1 MIKLSRFIPLALA
14 AAMLASPLAH
24 AQNAAVKVNGVT
36 IPQSRVDEIV
46 AERVA
51 QGQPDSPQ
59 LRQSVKDSLVTQEVV
74 AQEAIKQGVDKRP
87 EVATRLELARQ
98 NVLIRSYLEDHFKKN
113 PVSDDAVKK
122 EYDKLKQQMGDK
134 EFKARHILVENE
146 ADAKKIIAD
155 VKGGASFEKLAQEKS
170 KDPGS
175 GANGGDLGWSVPAN
189 YVKPFADAL
198 TKLKKGEMT
207 QQPVQTQFGWHV
219 IKLEDTRPL
228 QVPSMDEVKDNI
240 RQQLQQQE
248 LQKLIAQLRTKAKI
262 E

>member
-1 MIKLSRFIPLALA
+1 MTKVIRFIPLALA
-14 AAMLASPLAH
+14 VAVFAGPVH
-24 AQNAAVKVNGVT
+24 AQNAAAKVNGVV

-59 LRQSVKDSLVTQEVV
+59 LRQSVRDSLITQEVV
-74 AQEAIKQGVDKRP
+74 AQEALRQGIDKQP

-98 NVLIRSYLEDHFKKN
+98 NVLIRSYLDGYFKKN

-122 EYDKLKQQMGDK
+122 EYDKLKTQMGDK
-134 EFKARHILVENE
+134 EYKTRHILVENE

-198 TKLKKGEMT
+198 TRLKKGEMT
-207 QQPVQTQFGWHV
+207 QQPVQSQFGWHV

-228 QVPSMDEVKDNI
+228 QVPALDDVKDNI

>member
-1 MIKLSRFIPLALA
+1 MTKLSRFYPLALA
-14 AAMLASPLAH
+14 AAILASP
-24 AQNAAVKVNGVT
+24 AALSQTTAIKVNGVT

-59 LRQSVKDSLVTQEVV
+59 LRQSVRDSLITQEVV
-74 AQEAIKQGVDKRP
+74 AQEAVRTGVDKRP

-98 NVLIRSYLEDHFKKN
+98 NVLIRSFLDDYFKKN

-134 EFKARHILVENE
+134 EYKTRHILVENE

-198 TKLKKGEMT
+198 VKLKKGEMT
-207 QQPVQTQFGWHV
+207 QQPVQSQFGWHV

-228 QVPSMDEVKDNI
+228 QVPALDEVKDNI

>member
-1 MIKLSRFIPLALA
+1 MTKVSRLIPLAVAAALLA
-14 AAMLASPLAH
+14 APAAH
-24 AQNAAVKVNGVT
+24 AQSAAAKVNGVV
-36 IPQSRVDEIV
+36 IPQSRVDQIV

-59 LRQSVKDSLVTQEVV
+59 LRQSVKDSLITQEVV
-74 AQEAIKQGVDKRP
+74 AQEALRQGVDKQAD
-87 EVATRLELARQ
+87 VATRLELARQ
-98 NVLIRSYLEDHFKKN
+98 NVLIRSYLDDYFKKH

-134 EFKARHILVENE
+134 EYKARHILVENE
-146 ADAKKIIAD
+146 ADAKKAIAD
-155 VKGGASFEKLAQEKS
+155 IKGGASFEKLAQEKS

-198 TKLKKGEMT
+198 VKLQKGQMT

-219 IKLEDTRPL
+219 IKLDDTRPL
-228 QVPSMDEVKDNI
+228 QVPALDDVKDNI